1 MTKLNQ
7 NEKNALSVALWN
19 YGQDFCN
26 PYDFKEKEDIKDA
39 THKQK
44 ILMNLEKKLKKY
56 FNYDFRYETE
66 KE

>member
-1 MTKLNQ
+1 MTKLKQ

-39 THKQK
+39 TNKQK
-44 ILMNLEKKLKKY
+44 ILRQIRI
-56 FNYDFRYETE
+56 NYN
-66 KE
+66 